1 MKYIAL
7 GCIASLFLAACT
19 SSTKTEV
26 TDTTTTIT
34 KDTVLADGR
43 DTAEV
48 YSVCFLHTMGKDST
62 AVELM
67 VKGDKVTGHLNWLPY
82 EKDSRKG
89 TLEGAI
95 QNDTVRA
102 NWSFMQEGMKDTIAV
117 NFLLKGET
125 LAQKPLK
132 FNSKTGREQTDE
144 KAGYTITYEPTTKL
158 HK

>member
-1 MKYIAL
+1 MKIKYLAL
-7 GCIASLFLAACT
+7 ACIATLFLAACT

-26 TDTTTTIT
+26 TDSLGSN
-34 KDTVLADGR
+34 DTLVADGK

-48 YSVCFLHTMGKDST
+48 YSVCFLNSMGKDST

-67 VKGDKVTGHLNWLPY
+67 VKGDKVTGHLNWMPY

-89 TLEGAI
+89 TLEGTI
-95 QNDTVRA
+95 KDDTIRA
-102 NWSFMQEGMKDTIAV
+102 NWTFMQEGMTDTLAV

-144 KAGYTITYEPTTKL
+144 AAAYTISYQPTSKL

>member
-1 MKYIAL
+1 MKYLTL
-7 GCIASLFLAACT
+7 GCIATLFLAACT

-26 TDTTTTIT
+26 TDTVANHNTIVNDG
-34 KDTVLADGR
+34 KDTAV
-43 DTAEV
+43 V
-48 YSVCFLHTMGKDST
+48 YSVCFLHTQAKDTTS
-62 AVELM
+62 VELM
-67 VKGDKVTGHLNWLPY
+67 VKDNKVTGHLNWMPY

-89 TLEGAI
+89 TLEGTLK
-95 QNDTVRA
+95 NDTIRA
-102 NWSFMQEGMKDTIAV
+102 TWSFMQEGMKDTIGV

-144 KAGYTITYEPTTKL
+144 AAGYTLVYDASTKL

>member
-1 MKYIAL
+1 MKYLAL
-7 GCIASLFLAACT
+7 GCIATLFLAACT
-19 SSTKTEV
+19 SSSKKEV
-26 TDTTTTIT
+26 TDTLNS
-34 KDTVLADGR
+34 KDTVASNGK
-43 DTAEV
+43 DTADV

-67 VKGDKVTGHLNWLPY
+67 IKGENVTGNLNWLPY

-89 TLEGAI
+89 ILAGTI
-95 QNDTVRA
+95 KNDTIHA
-102 NWSFMQEGMKDTIAV
+102 KWSFMQEGMKDTIGV

-144 KAGYTITYEPTTKL
+144 SAGYTILYDASSKL